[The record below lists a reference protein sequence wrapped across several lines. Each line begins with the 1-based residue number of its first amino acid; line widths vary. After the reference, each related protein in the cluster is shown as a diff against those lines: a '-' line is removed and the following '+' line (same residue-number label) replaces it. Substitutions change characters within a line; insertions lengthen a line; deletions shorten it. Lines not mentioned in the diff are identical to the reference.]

1 MNLFEL
7 VSNTCYRCEFDS
19 LEESQVHDILIHN
32 LTGVIYNT
40 RNRPDTVEVN
50 GMIPDW
56 IICNNK
62 GCWLVEYFGLY
73 SSGDFSSSHRLI
85 KYHNKMAVKLDKY
98 KELEKVGYKTLFIYP
113 DDIRNGFD
121 GLLEKIELVK

>member
-1 MNLFEL
+1 MNLF
-7 VSNTCYRCEFDS
+7 
-19 LEESQVHDILIHN
+19 
-32 LTGVIYNT
+32 
-40 RNRPDTVEVN
+40 DTVEVN

-73 SSGDFSSSHRLI
+73 SSSGKYQSSDRLI
-85 KYHNKMAVKLDKY
+85 NYHNKMDLKLDKY
-98 KELEKVGYKTLFIYP
+98 KELELIGYKTLFIYP

-121 GLLEKIELVK
+121 RLLEKIELVK

>member
-1 MNLFEL
+1 
-7 VSNTCYRCEFDS
+7 
-19 LEESQVHDILIHN
+19 
-32 LTGVIYNT
+32 
-40 RNRPDTVEVN
+40 
-50 GMIPDW
+50 MIPDW

-73 SSGDFSSSHRLI
+73 SSGDFSSSARLI
-85 KYHNKMAVKLDKY
+85 KYHEKMAIKMDKY
-98 KELEKVGYKTLFIYP
+98 KEIEKVGYKTLFIYP

>member
-1 MNLFEL
+1 M
-7 VSNTCYRCEFDS
+7 
-19 LEESQVHDILIHN
+19 HDTLINN

-40 RNRPDTVEVN
+40 RNKPDTVEIN

-62 GCWLVEYFGLY
+62 GCWLVEYFGLFSNTDY
-73 SSGDFSSSHRLI
+73 SSSHRLI
-85 KYHNKMAVKLDKY
+85 KYHEKMGIKLDKY
-98 KELEKVGYKTLFIYP
+98 KELEKIGYKSLFIYP
-113 DDIRNGFD
+113 EDIRNSFD

>member
-1 MNLFEL
+1 M
-7 VSNTCYRCEFDS
+7 
-19 LEESQVHDILIHN
+19 HDTLINN

-73 SSGDFSSSHRLI
+73 TDRDCSSSHRLI
-85 KYHNKMAVKLDKY
+85 KYHEKMGIKLEKY
-98 KELEKVGYKTLFIYP
+98 KELEKIGYKTLFIYP

>member
-1 MNLFEL
+1 MNLF
-7 VSNTCYRCEFDS
+7 
-19 LEESQVHDILIHN
+19 
-32 LTGVIYNT
+32 
-40 RNRPDTVEVN
+40 DTVEVN

-73 SSGDFSSSHRLI
+73 TDSSSSHRLI
-85 KYHNKMAVKLDKY
+85 KCHEKMGIKLEKY
-98 KELEKVGYKTLFIYP
+98 KELEKIGYKSLFIYP
-113 DDIRNGFD
+113 NDIRNGFD

>member
-1 MNLFEL
+1 MYDTLISNL
-7 VSNTCYRCEFDS
+7 
-19 LEESQVHDILIHN
+19 I
-32 LTGVIYNT
+32 GVIYST
-40 RNRPDTVEVN
+40 RNRPDAVLVN

-73 SSGDFSSSHRLI
+73 TDRDCSSSHRLV
-85 KYHNKMAVKLDKY
+85 KYHNKMKVKLDKY
-98 KELEKVGYKTLFIYP
+98 EELEKIGHKTLFIYP

-121 GLLEKIELVK
+121 GLLKKIELLKC